1 MHYIGCLSHSH
12 PDGMWTHGCGFLYG
26 SGLRKIAVEHITTV
40 LQERVFTDR
49 AEVLDK
55 GCFASGEQGCNFY
68 LRGYG
73 AEVGVK
79 TFSGRGLLDKRC
91 EDVSKFKSDTRTCRN
106 PKFFKAA
113 RGRAAIQ
120 NISKR
125 Q

>member
-26 SGLRKIAVEHITTV
+26 SVLRKIAVEHITSV

-55 GCFASGEQGCNFY
+55 GCFASGEQGYNFY
-68 LRGYG
+68 LREMVLKWGLRHSQVVDYSTSG
-73 AEVGVK
+73 A
-79 TFSGRGLLDKRC
+79 RM
-91 EDVSKFKSDTRTCRN
+91 CRN
-106 PKFFKAA
+106 LKAT
-113 RGRAAIQ
+113 RGRVAIQ
-120 NISKR
+120 NFSKR